1 MGATTVP
8 LYDTL
13 GAQSTAF
20 ILEQTG
26 MSAVVVEAEALVKL
40 LRAVAA
46 VETRGGCGLRFAVV
60 CGGTLEGLKLQNPE
74 DAAEARRLADEQNVR
89 IMTFAEVVEMGRLDR
104 SPLTRPSSEDIYT
117 ICYTSGAG
125 SHASEAELLH

>member
-1 MGATTVP
+1 
-8 LYDTL
+8 
-13 GAQSTAF
+13 
-20 ILEQTG
+20 
-26 MSAVVVEAEALVKL
+26 MS
-40 LRAVAA
+40 
-46 VETRGGCGLRFAVV
+46 GCGDPSSWILSRMCVCVLHSCVYGVV
-60 CGGTLEGLKLQNPE
+60 PARLPARGTEQLKLQNPE